1 MKFKVG
7 DLRNLQGFLLI
18 IILHLISS
26 CKRSLLKPLL
36 QFEQRIFEKTIFEHD
51 SQLRIS
57 KLNFFHA
64 LRVVFNL

>member
-7 DLRNLQGFLLI
+7 DLRNLLGFLLI
-18 IILHLISS
+18 VLLHLLSS
-26 CKRSLLKPLL
+26 YKSSLFKPLL

-64 LRVVFNL
+64 LRVVLNL